1 MAGRALV
8 VNQNTAPPT
17 EEQIR
22 QRAYELYLEG
32 GRQAGKEI
40 EHWLQAEAEF
50 NRSEQQKGPQAV

>member
-22 QRAYELYLEG
+22 QRAYELYLQG
-32 GRQAGKEI
+32 GRQPGREAED
-40 EHWLQAEAEF
+40 WLRAEAEL
-50 NRSEQQKGPQAV
+50 NRSEQEKGPRS